1 MEDSKR
7 RIIEKI
13 IGAITFFSTFL
24 PLLLLS
30 NNGHTCEYADNCM
43 QIFYHGHLGICV
55 LNAIN
60 DLCSGLSVLW
70 FFAIVGGALEVSKD
84 KNASSPFVFIGAML
98 VMSVFAAL
106 IDPSKWA
113 FAISA
118 LLPTILFA
126 ICVAFD
132 NYER

>member
-1 MEDSKR
+1 MFWSEC
-7 RIIEKI
+7 
-13 IGAITFFSTFL
+13 TL
-24 PLLLLS
+24 
-30 NNGHTCEYADNCM
+30 
-43 QIFYHGHLGICV
+43 V
-55 LNAIN
+55 
-60 DLCSGLSVLW
+60 
-70 FFAIVGGALEVSKD
+70 FAIVGGALVVSKD

>member
-7 RIIEKI
+7 RMKEKI
-13 IGAITFFSTFL
+13 IGASTFFSTFL
-24 PLLLLS
+24 PLLLVS
-30 NNGHTCEYADNCM
+30 NNGHTCEYDNCM

-60 DLCSGLSVLW
+60 DLCYGLSVLW
-70 FFAIVGGALEVSKD
+70 FFAIVGGALVVSKD

-98 VMSVFAAL
+98 VMSIFAAL

-118 LLPTILFA
+118 FVPTILFA
-126 ICVAFD
+126 ICVVFD

>member
-13 IGAITFFSTFL
+13 IGAITFFSTFF

-30 NNGHTCEYADNCM
+30 NNGHTCEYDNCM

-70 FFAIVGGALEVSKD
+70 FIAIVGGALVVSKD

-113 FAISA
+113 LAISA

>member
-1 MEDSKR
+1 MEYSKR

-13 IGAITFFSTFL
+13 ISTITVFSTFL
-24 PLLLLS
+24 PTLLLS
-30 NNGHTCEYADNCM
+30 NNGHTCEYDNCM
-43 QIFYHGHLGICV
+43 QIYYHGHLGICV

-60 DLCSGLSVLW
+60 DLCTVLSALW
-70 FFAIVGGALEVSKD
+70 FFAIYGGALVVSKV
-84 KNASSPFVFIGAML
+84 KNAASPFVFIGAML
-98 VMSVFAAL
+98 VISVFAAL

-126 ICVAFD
+126 ICAAFD